1 MIVVLAISLTLGPK
15 IAVAASCLSG
25 LPVMFQLLPTAIRK
39 SERAFVLPFG
49 LATFVGAPLG
59 AMVLVA
65 LDPAIMKF
73 VIAISSLGMTFLL
86 FKGWRAKQ
94 AGNPVFLA
102 GAGDHSWV
110 HSRHGWRWRTTSCR
124 GGLVTVWNNRSSAGQ
139 CNRVN
144 HWPQS
149 LHYSTALPARPFYAD
164 GNPAERFDFPGL
176 LRRSM
181 AWRSVLWWA
190 G

>member
-39 SERAFVLPFG
+39 SERTFVLPFG

-73 VIAISSLGMTFLL
+73 VIAISVLGMTFLDTYPATRHA
-86 FKGWRAKQ
+86 GHRVPAGSSRPRADP
-94 AGNPVFLA
+94 ALC
-102 GAGDHSWV
+102 HS
-110 HSRHGWRWRTTSCR
+110 
-124 GGLVTVWNNRSSAGQ
+124 
-139 CNRVN
+139 
-144 HWPQS
+144 
-149 LHYSTALPARPFYAD
+149 D
-164 GNPAERFDFPGL
+164 
-176 LRRSM
+176 
-181 AWRSVLWWA
+181 
-190 G
+190 